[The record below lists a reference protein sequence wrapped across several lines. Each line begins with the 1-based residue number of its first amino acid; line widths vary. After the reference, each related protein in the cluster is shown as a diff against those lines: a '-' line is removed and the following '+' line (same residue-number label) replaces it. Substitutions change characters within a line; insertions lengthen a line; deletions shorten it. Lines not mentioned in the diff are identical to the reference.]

1 MSRIS
6 RQLKKQAD
14 FVLPDEKV
22 KEQIKDRLGIPA
34 RARRS
39 ISFSK
44 FAAIG
49 AVVLVFALTAAA
61 IGIFG
66 GDRTG
71 GKNDNG
77 GDMQGGGGIFNPVS
91 ETYISISIN
100 PAFEITADTNDK
112 VTSVTGLNSDARLV
126 MLGKTYVGKSVLDVC
141 KDIVKTSI
149 HLGYV
154 NEDNLNINIV
164 AANSDNGKE
173 SSTISS
179 LQAAIGGLI
188 RAECVDAV
196 LAVNDEDT
204 ARNELITALSGMF
217 GSNPDKYQQAT
228 VKELVRL
235 LNSYDITREGELDAL
250 EEEWER
256 LLESEGYD
264 DDIAEDIIDKWK
276 ESTLKPLAGDF
287 EDKLDDYIEVY
298 ELFRMGEGNSEDK
311 AESLAEAEEQRLK
324 TEYLYNPAYAT
335 PYEAR
340 RALCKILDGLWE
352 DEVLSEYLDVYRG
365 RMIQAGNGQAAADEK
380 KQAEESKIRAMS
392 QYKMRDYIE
401 ERLEQWF
408 DPDDD

>member
-22 KEQIKDRLGIPA
+22 KEQIKDRLGISA
-34 RARRS
+34 KARRN

-49 AVVLVFALTAAA
+49 AVLLVFALTAAA

-126 MLGKTYVGKSVLDVC
+126 MLGKSYTGKPVLDVC
-141 KDIVKTSI
+141 EDIVKTAI

-154 NEDNLNINIV
+154 NEENLDINIV
-164 AANSDNGKE
+164 AANADNDKE
-173 SSTISS
+173 NSTISGLQSVISS
-179 LQAAIGGLI
+179 LIS
-188 RAECVDAV
+188 AEYTNAV
-196 LAVNDEDT
+196 LAVSNEET
-204 ARNELITALSGMF
+204 ARNELIAALSGMF

-235 LNSYDITREGELDAL
+235 LNSYDITREEELDAL

-256 LLESEGYD
+256 LLENEGYD
-264 DDIAEDIIDKWK
+264 DDIAEDIIDEWK

-287 EDKLDDYIEVY
+287 EDKLDDYIDVY

-340 RALCKILDGLWE
+340 RALCAELDRLWE
-352 DEVLSEYLDVYRG
+352 KKVLPAYLDVYCG
-365 RMIQAGNGQAAADEK
+365 RMSQAGNGQDEAL
-380 KQAEESKIRAMS
+380 KQEEEKRIREMS

-401 ERLEQWF
+401 EQLERWF

>member
-100 PAFEITADTNDK
+100 PAFEITADTSDK

-164 AANSDNGKE
+164 AANADNDKE
-173 SSTISS
+173 NSTISGLQSVISS
-179 LQAAIGGLI
+179 LISV
-188 RAECVDAV
+188 EYTNAV
-196 LAVNDEDT
+196 LAVSNEET
-204 ARNELITALSGMF
+204 ARNELIAALSGMF
-217 GSNPDKYQQAT
+217 GSNPGQYEQAT
-228 VKELVRL
+228 LKELNRL
-235 LNSYDITREGELDAL
+235 LNNYDITKEEELDSL
-250 EEEWER
+250 EDEWER
-256 LLESEGYD
+256 LLENKGYD
-264 DDIAEDIIDKWK
+264 DDIAEDIIDEWK

-298 ELFRMGEGNSEDK
+298 ELFRMGEGRSEDE
-311 AESLAEAEEQRLK
+311 AERLAEAEERRLK

-335 PYEAR
+335 SYEAR
-340 RALCKILDGLWE
+340 RALCDELDRLWE
-352 DEVLSEYLDVYRG
+352 KEVLPAYLDEFHG

-380 KQAEESKIRAMS
+380 RRAEENRIREMS

>member
-100 PAFEITADTNDK
+100 PAFEITADTSDK

-188 RAECVDAV
+188 SAEYADAV

-235 LNSYDITREGELDAL
+235 LNSYDITREEELDAL

-256 LLESEGYD
+256 LLENEGYD

-276 ESTLKPLAGDF
+276 EETIKPIAGDF

-298 ELFRMGEGNSEDK
+298 ELFRMGEGNSEDN

-324 TEYLYNPAYAT
+324 TEYLDNPAYAT
-335 PYEAR
+335 SYEAR
-340 RALCKILDGLWE
+340 LALCDELDRLWE

-401 ERLEQWF
+401 ERLERWF

>member
-22 KEQIKDRLGIPA
+22 KEQIKDRLGISA
-34 RARRS
+34 KARRN

-61 IGIFG
+61 LGIFG

-188 RAECVDAV
+188 SAEYADAV

-235 LNSYDITREGELDAL
+235 LNNYDITKEEELDAL
-250 EEEWER
+250 EDEWER
-256 LLESEGYD
+256 LLENKGYD
-264 DDIAEDIIDKWK
+264 DDIAEDIIDEWK

-298 ELFRMGEGNSEDK
+298 ELFRMGEGRSEDE
-311 AESLAEAEEQRLK
+311 AERLAEAEERRLK
-324 TEYLYNPAYAT
+324 TEYLYNSAYAT
-335 PYEAR
+335 SYEAR
-340 RALCKILDGLWE
+340 LALCTELDRLWKE
-352 DEVLSEYLDVYRG
+352 EVLSEYLDVYRG

-401 ERLEQWF
+401 ERLERWF

>member
-188 RAECVDAV
+188 RAEYADAV

-235 LNSYDITREGELDAL
+235 LNSYDITREEELDAL

-298 ELFRMGEGNSEDK
+298 ELFRMGEGSSEDE
-311 AESLAEAEEQRLK
+311 AECLAEAEERRLK

-335 PYEAR
+335 SYEAR
-340 RALCKILDGLWE
+340 RALCAELDRLWE
-352 DEVLSEYLDVYRG
+352 EKVLPAYLDEFHG

-380 KQAEESKIRAMS
+380 RRAEENRIREMS

>member
-22 KEQIKDRLGIPA
+22 KEQIKDRLGISA
-34 RARRS
+34 KARRN

-126 MLGKTYVGKSVLDVC
+126 MLGKSYTGKPVLDVC
-141 KDIVKTSI
+141 EDIVKTAI

-154 NEDNLNINIV
+154 NEENLDINIV
-164 AANSDNGKE
+164 AANADNDKE
-173 SSTISS
+173 NSTISGLQSVISS
-179 LQAAIGGLI
+179 LISV
-188 RAECVDAV
+188 EYKNAV
-196 LAVNDEDT
+196 LAVSNEET
-204 ARNELITALSGMF
+204 ARNELIAALSGMF
-217 GSNPDKYQQAT
+217 GSNPGQYEQAT
-228 VKELVRL
+228 LKELNRL
-235 LNSYDITREGELDAL
+235 LNNYDITKEEELDAL
-250 EEEWER
+250 EDEWER
-256 LLESEGYD
+256 LLENKGYD
-264 DDIAEDIIDKWK
+264 DDIAEDIIDEWK

-298 ELFRMGEGNSEDK
+298 ELFRMGEGRSED
-311 AESLAEAEEQRLK
+311 EAERLADEEERRLK
-324 TEYLYNPAYAT
+324 TEYLYNSAYAT
-335 PYEAR
+335 SYEAR
-340 RALCKILDGLWE
+340 LALCAELDRLWE
-352 DEVLSEYLDVYRG
+352 EEVLSAYLDEFYG